1 MDFQGKVVLITGASG
16 GIGKATVKL
25 FAQEGAKL
33 VLVGTSKDKL
43 ERVAKDLNLKEEN
56 YMLSP
61 TNVAKEAK
69 VAKLVEETVN
79 RFGTIDVFFN
89 NAGIEGKFQMISDT
103 TAENLDEV
111 LDVNLK
117 GIYYGLKHVMPIMM
131 KQKYGSIIN
140 TASVAGFIGSPGMAP
155 YVASKHAVLGITK
168 TAALECAGTGVR
180 VNAVCPAPVNTRM
193 MRSIE
198 SSINPDSPED
208 AKKLFA
214 EMIPMNR
221 YAEPE
226 EIAQLVLFLASD
238 KSSYITGSSYRIDGG
253 MSGK

>member
-1 MDFQGKVVLITGASG
+1 MEFKEKVVLITGASG

-43 ERVAKDLNLKEEN
+43 ETVAKDLNLEEEN
-56 YMLSP
+56 YIIIP
-61 TNVAKEAK
+61 TNVAKEAE
-69 VAKLVEETVN
+69 VAKYVEETVN

-89 NAGIEGKFQMISDT
+89 NAGIEGKFQMISET
-103 TAENLDEV
+103 TDDNLDEV
-111 LDVNLK
+111 LDINLK
-117 GIYYGLKHVMPIMM
+117 GVYYGLKYVMPVMM
-131 KQKYGSIIN
+131 EKNKGSIIN

-180 VNAVCPAPVNTRM
+180 VNAICPAPVNTRM

-198 SSINPDSPED
+198 ATINPDSPED

-214 EMIPMNR
+214 QMVPINR

-238 KSSYITGSSYRIDGG
+238 KSSYITGASYRIDGG
-253 MSGK
+253 MSAK

>member
-1 MDFQGKVVLITGASG
+1 MEFQGKVVLITGASG
-16 GIGKATVKL
+16 GIGKATTKL

-33 VLVGTSKDKL
+33 VLTGTSKEKL
-43 ERVAKDLNLKEEN
+43 ETVAKELNLEPDN
-56 YMLSP
+56 YMIIS
-61 TNVAKEAK
+61 TNVAKE
-69 VAKLVEETVN
+69 VEIAKLVEETVN

-103 TAENLDEV
+103 TADNLDEV

-117 GIYYGLKHVMPIMM
+117 GVYYGLKYVMPIMM
-131 KQKYGSIIN
+131 KQKSGSIIN

-168 TAALECAGTGVR
+168 TAALECAERGVR
-180 VNAVCPAPVNTRM
+180 VNAICPAPVNTRM

-198 SSINPDSPED
+198 ATINPDNPED

-214 EMIPMNR
+214 QMVPMNR

-226 EIAQLVLFLASD
+226 EIAQVVLFLASD
-238 KSSYITGSSYRIDGG
+238 KSSYITGASYRIDGG